1 MQIARRVYL
10 YLVTFISLQLVLSGA
25 ANLLRLLAELVLG
38 TTRNT
43 LLFTSDYR
51 REQFSLWGAV
61 LLVGAPVW
69 AIHWYLAQRGVAA
82 ARPEAAQERR
92 SVLRKLLIYAVL
104 GVALWQVL
112 FAFANLVRAFLLA
125 FSAVGDRVLRD
136 TAGGAVATLLA
147 YGAGWAYYWW
157 VRNADNAVAPE
168 TQGAATVRRWYFYL
182 ANYAT
187 LSVTMWATAQLA
199 RHVWELLTTQSTAV
213 LSDNFTV
220 PQRFASDA
228 GWLLAG
234 AALWSWHWLFVQ
246 REVTHAAD
254 EQQSAL
260 RKVYL
265 YGVILQTVAVTLTN
279 LALFGYKLL
288 QLLLGGNTRAGIGAD
303 QSLLTAAGGP
313 LLTAAVYGAF
323 WAYHREALNHDARLV
338 AEQPRQASIR
348 RLYSYL
354 VATVG
359 LAVLAGGAADL
370 LRLLV
375 DFWLGGRATIA
386 LTRPG
391 WADQISLFITLI
403 LVGAPVWA
411 SEWLRIQWLALA
423 PAGEAERQSLIRRI
437 MLLLVLFS
445 TVIALLASA
454 AVLFYQLLRNVGT
467 ALSGSAIS
475 DLSWALGVSITAS
488 ALLVYHLRVLV
499 DDQRAR
505 PAPPVVTPA
514 PATGAATMLLLIQG
528 DAAALTAAVTA
539 AQDALPAGSL
549 IEPFTGEN
557 VTVAELRQWLDARSA
572 PAPAPAMPNTA
583 AAQPAHA

>member
-25 ANLLRLLAELVLG
+25 ANLLRLLAEQALG
-38 TTRNT
+38 TTQNA
-43 LLFTSDYR
+43 LLVASDYR

-82 ARPEAAQERR
+82 TRPEAAQERR
-92 SVLRKLLIYAVL
+92 SVLRTLLIYAVL
-104 GVALWQVL
+104 GVALWQVF
-112 FAFANLVRAFLLA
+112 FAFTNLVRAIVLA
-125 FSAVGDRVLRD
+125 FSAAGTQTLRD
-136 TAGGAVATLLA
+136 TAGGAVAALLV
-147 YGAGWAYYWW
+147 YGSGWSYYWW
-157 VRNADNAVAPE
+157 VRNMDNAVAPE

-187 LSVTMWATAQLA
+187 LSVTMWATAQLT
-199 RHVWELLTTQSTAV
+199 RHLWELLTTQSTAV

-220 PQRFASDA
+220 PQRLASDV
-228 GWLLAG
+228 GWLLTG
-234 AALWSWHWLFVQ
+234 AALWTWHWLFVQ
-246 REVTHAAD
+246 RELAHAAD
-254 EQQSAL
+254 EQHSAL

-279 LALFGYKLL
+279 LALFGYKAL

-323 WAYHREALNHDARLV
+323 WGYHREALNRDALLV

-348 RLYSYL
+348 RVYSYL
-354 VATVG
+354 VAAVG

-370 LRLLV
+370 VRLLV
-375 DFWLGGRATIA
+375 DFWLGGQATIA
-386 LTRPG
+386 LTRSG
-391 WADQISLFITLI
+391 WADQISLFVTLI
-403 LVGAPVWA
+403 LVGAPVWV
-411 SEWLRIQWLALA
+411 SEWLRIQRLAFA
-423 PAGEAERQSLIRRI
+423 PAGEGERQSLIRRI

-454 AVLFYQLLRNVGT
+454 AVLVYQLLRNVGT
-467 ALSGSAIS
+467 ALSGGASS
-475 DLSWALGVSITAS
+475 DLSWALGVSITAG
-488 ALLVYHLRVLV
+488 ALLAYHLRVLI

-505 PAPPVVTPA
+505 PAPPAATPA
-514 PATGAATMLLLIQG
+514 VATGAATLLIFIQG
-528 DAAALTAAVTA
+528 DTAALTAAVAA
-539 AQDALPAGSL
+539 AQGALPAGSVV
-549 IEPFTGEN
+549 ETFAGDT
-557 VTVAELRQWLDARSA
+557 VTAAELRQWLEARPAPRSA
-572 PAPAPAMPNTA
+572 PAMPDKA
-583 AAQPAHA
+583 ATQPTHA